1 MLHQRRGTNHAATN
15 PPVCAQTGTGLR
27 SQQTSHE
34 SCYSRFFT
42 SNRER
47 SDRSTSDH
55 GKRGLS
61 SSIENPSI
69 GLLNVRLQLAAASN
83 VSRESQTWSARCPD
97 RSRMTNRMD
106 TPDHA
111 PIQDGMIVHVES
123 DFQSFLPKFM
133 TNRKKEVVTM
143 REAVAQQDVE
153 TVRKVAHGMKGAGG
167 SYGFDRVTE
176 MAAIIEQTAKTGVLV
191 GIEAEL
197 DRLAIYLEQVQVVF
211 D

>member
-1 MLHQRRGTNHAATN
+1 M
-15 PPVCAQTGTGLR
+15 
-27 SQQTSHE
+27 
-34 SCYSRFFT
+34 
-42 SNRER
+42 
-47 SDRSTSDH
+47 
-55 GKRGLS
+55 
-61 SSIENPSI
+61 
-69 GLLNVRLQLAAASN
+69 
-83 VSRESQTWSARCPD
+83 
-97 RSRMTNRMD
+97 NRMD
-106 TPDHA
+106 PADHA
-111 PIQDGMIVHVES
+111 PIQDGMVVHVES
-123 DFQSFLPKFM
+123 DFQTLLPKFM

-197 DRLAIYLEQVQVVF
+197 DRLAIYLEQVHVVF